1 VAEDLL
7 ADADRDGGFAQAGE
21 ALEGLR
27 FVASLF
33 LGLLLHEQAVGAGLV
48 AAGHELAE
56 RIHALRVMQRRVERA
71 GGAQRERESS
81 GGFERVLVFLEDGGA
96 FEVLDNAATGVA
108 GGRGGHEGQCG
119 SGVDRLHA
127 LKIAEG
133 AQTRNWHLGQD
144 WLRNFPRSRGVPLAS
159 AAGAT
164 QVGAVSTP
172 DFSTLSREELIAR
185 LAADQTSTPEE
196 LVNAARELRDMKAAL
211 DEHSIVA
218 ITDPSGRITYVN
230 DKFCA
235 ISKYAREELIG
246 QDHRLINSGYH
257 SKEFFKHLWSTIA
270 LGKVWHGELRNRAKD
285 GSLYW
290 VDTTIFPFLN
300 ANGKPYQYIAIRT
313 DITQRKADELELQRI
328 ATDLAQ
334 KNKELEAIVY
344 TVSHDLRSPLVNV
357 QGFSRQLT
365 RACDQIRAAAAA
377 STDGRITVEQVQK
390 PIDVAIPQALKFISA
405 GVAKMEALLAGLLHY
420 SRLGRVALN
429 VRPLDMNAMLT
440 EITAAMKFQ
449 LDEAKAQVRIGV
461 LPRCLGDSVQT
472 NQVFANLLDN
482 ALKYRAPDRPLLI
495 DVSARVEDGVVTY
508 TVTDNGVGIAREHQG
523 KIFEIFHRL
532 NPAETTGEGLG
543 LSIAQRVLERQG
555 GRIWVESDVNKGSM
569 FHVSLPAA

>member
-1 VAEDLL
+1 M
-7 ADADRDGGFAQAGE
+7 
-21 ALEGLR
+21 
-27 FVASLF
+27 S
-33 LGLLLHEQAVGAGLV
+33 
-48 AAGHELAE
+48 
-56 RIHALRVMQRRVERA
+56 
-71 GGAQRERESS
+71 
-81 GGFERVLVFLEDGGA
+81 
-96 FEVLDNAATGVA
+96 
-108 GGRGGHEGQCG
+108 
-119 SGVDRLHA
+119 
-127 LKIAEG
+127 
-133 AQTRNWHLGQD
+133 TR
-144 WLRNFPRSRGVPLAS
+144 
-159 AAGAT
+159 
-164 QVGAVSTP
+164 

-185 LAADQTSTPEE
+185 LAADEANSPEE

-211 DEHSIVA
+211 DAHSIVA

-235 ISKYAREELIG
+235 ISKYSREELIG
-246 QDHRLINSGYH
+246 QDHRIINSGHH
-257 SKEFFKHLWSTIA
+257 SKDFFKELWTTIA
-270 LGKVWHGELRNRAKD
+270 HGETWHGELRNRAKD

-300 ANGKPYQYIAIRT
+300 ATGKPYQYIAIRT

-328 ATDLAQ
+328 AADLAQ

-365 RACDQIRAAAAA
+365 RACDQIREAVATAPGGSVAAEALK
-377 STDGRITVEQVQK
+377 K
-390 PIDVAIPQALKFISA
+390 PVDVAIPQALKFINA
-405 GVAKMEALLAGLLHY
+405 GVTKMEALLAGLLHY

-429 VRPLDMNAMLT
+429 LRPLDMNAMIS

-449 LDEAKAQVRIGV
+449 LDEAKAQVRVGI
-461 LPRCLGDSVQT
+461 LPRCVGDSVQT

-482 ALKYRAPDRPLLI
+482 ALKYRAPDRPLRLEI
-495 DVSARVEDGVVTY
+495 AGRVERGMAIYDVV
-508 TVTDNGVGIAREHQG
+508 DNGIGIAPEHQA

-532 NPAETTGEGLG
+532 NPSDSPGEGLG

-555 GRIWVESDVNKGSM
+555 GRIWVESAVNSGSI